1 MGIQV
6 TVELKDIPA
15 DWNPRVEVESIDI
28 GCGSECPIGPGHE
41 TCVNILEVEYLLID
55 IPNVGTVQSPF
66 PDMLVFDN
74 KFANMEIR
82 EELDRAQIPYVR
94 A

>member
-6 TVELKDIPA
+6 TVQLKDIPA
-15 DWNPRVEVESIDI
+15 DWNPRNESEVIDW
-28 GCGSECPIGPGHE
+28 GCGPECSDHTPCDHLE
-41 TCVNILEVEYLLID
+41 EVEYLVVT
-55 IPNVGTVQSPF
+55 IPNVGTVHSMVK
-66 PDMLVFDN
+66 DDLVFDN

-82 EELDRAQIPYVR
+82 AELDRAGIPYVR